1 MGSLVVIIL
10 ISVAIIGVAAYFG
23 QQRVNRLI
31 SEGKMIK
38 RDGEFWNFA
47 EIFTI
52 SSVDYDRVL
61 AEINN
66 TDFSEFK
73 VTMYPN
79 NGGNKQVVF
88 KSSYEWN
95 AEILFL
101 DESNG
106 KYRYRF
112 DFTAWN
118 THRGL
123 PLRSDTMNMM
133 ETKVEKMFLKLDPQA
148 KVDTE
153 EMKLKTKT
161 RLF

>member
-1 MGSLVVIIL
+1 
-10 ISVAIIGVAAYFG
+10 
-23 QQRVNRLI
+23 
-31 SEGKMIK
+31 
-38 RDGEFWNFA
+38 
-47 EIFTI
+47 
-52 SSVDYDRVL
+52 
-61 AEINN
+61 
-66 TDFSEFK
+66 
-73 VTMYPN
+73 MYPN